1 MPCFLWYANTE
12 EVVSVWISLSLKK
25 KGRTDREILLLWRRN
40 LLQSNLSQW
49 FMPWLHSISQM
60 IDSNLARAF
69 LLYFTLLN
77 QREHVT
83 KKEKENWV
91 LPSHRGGEHL
101 FLKLVNLYFL
111 SIVRFLRK
119 DDRWRVVERETIF
132 E

>member
-25 KGRTDREILLLWRRN
+25 KGRTDREILLLLLRRRN
-40 LLQSNLSQW
+40 FLQSNLSQW

-91 LPSHRGGEHL
+91 LPSHQGRALVFEISESL
-101 FLKLVNLYFL
+101 FLVYC
-111 SIVRFLRK
+111 SILEK
-119 DDRWRVVERETIF
+119 G
-132 E
+132 